1 MQERHDKLK
10 GALGRPPE
18 WWGTG
23 FTRRGWEAG
32 GVGLGQPGDEM
43 ASGATN
49 SSHRACEGSL
59 RMWNQS
65 PHRGAGKEN
74 KIQIRISET
83 AEFQIW
89 GKTCLP
95 RGYSGSGTGCSERL
109 CSLLPWRFQDPAG
122 QIPEQS
128 GVIPQLILL
137 WAGGWTRWFPLG
149 YFQHD
154 SMIPGITD
162 YCQNHVNA
170 KFLQSFSVAISSEEM
185 APFFLLNSHV
195 LFS

>member
-10 GALGRPPE
+10 GTLGRPPE

-74 KIQIRISET
+74 KIQICISET

-109 CSLLPWRFQDPAG
+109 CSPLPWRFSRPSWANPWAVWCDPTAYPALSRRLD
-122 QIPEQS
+122 Q
-128 GVIPQLILL
+128 
-137 WAGGWTRWFPLG
+137 
-149 YFQHD
+149 
-154 SMIPGITD
+154 MISPR
-162 YCQNHVNA
+162 
-170 KFLQSFSVAISSEEM
+170 
-185 APFFLLNSHV
+185 
-195 LFS
+195 LFSTWLYDPRNYWLLPKSCEC